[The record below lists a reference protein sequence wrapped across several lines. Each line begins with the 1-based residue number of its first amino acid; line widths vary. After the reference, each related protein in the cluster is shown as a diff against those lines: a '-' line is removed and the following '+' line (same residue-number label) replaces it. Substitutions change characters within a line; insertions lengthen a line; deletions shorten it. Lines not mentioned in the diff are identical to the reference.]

1 MFYITGGQARGAG
14 TCPPFLALP
23 RPRPALPGPEWGRG
37 GRSGRA
43 RRGPPAPASPPLLTP
58 LTGFFPKNF
67 CGGEQKR
74 PGDPRLVSGRCE
86 SQPGEAGIS
95 REPRV
100 VTTALPHRQGGQG
113 PDSWRLGWRLEHRSD
128 PGKASPKC
136 GLHLARGGCSRAA
149 LQTRSCRC
157 ARGVHSPAASLTGSL
172 HLQTAKGERETVLVA
187 SASWLFVLAPGKD
200 QNNS

>member
-58 LTGFFPKNF
+58 LPGFFPKNF

-86 SQPGEAGIS
+86 SQPGEAGVS
-95 REPRV
+95 REPRVVTTVLPRV

-113 PDSWRLGWRLEHRSD
+113 PDSWRLGWRLEHRGD

-136 GLHLARGGCSRAA
+136 GLHLARGA
-149 LQTRSCRC
+149 
-157 ARGVHSPAASLTGSL
+157 ARGPPRRHGRAGARGAFTARRRL
-172 HLQTAKGERETVLVA
+172 LQEVYICKQRRE
-187 SASWLFVLAPGKD
+187 
-200 QNNS
+200 

>member
-58 LTGFFPKNF
+58 LPGFFPKNF

-86 SQPGEAGIS
+86 SQPGEAGVS
-95 REPRV
+95 REPRVVTTVLPRV

-113 PDSWRLGWRLEHRSD
+113 PDSWRLGWRLEHRGD

-136 GLHLARGGCSRAA
+136 GLHLARGA
-149 LQTRSCRC
+149 
-157 ARGVHSPAASLTGSL
+157 ARGPPRRHGRAGARGASTAPRRL
-172 HLQTAKGERETVLVA
+172 LQEVYICKQRRERGRQ
-187 SASWLFVLAPGKD
+187 S
-200 QNNS
+200 